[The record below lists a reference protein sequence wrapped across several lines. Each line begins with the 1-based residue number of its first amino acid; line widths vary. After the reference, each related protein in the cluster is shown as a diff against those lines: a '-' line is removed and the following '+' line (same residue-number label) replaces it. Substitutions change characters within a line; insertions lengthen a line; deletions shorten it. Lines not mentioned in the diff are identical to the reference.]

1 MKMRISIFAA
11 GLALASSLL
20 AQTPP
25 SLPQVVDDALR
36 QNVINLAMNQ
46 LELSPLGVVVNP
58 LGWEAPLVSGHPYSA
73 VARTV
78 TRSPDGSHVDRSTT
92 ELIYRDDQGR
102 TRREVNGGRN
112 ISIVD
117 PSAGVAYTLNPEGK
131 MAMKRTMA
139 PGAIENQTRV
149 PSQSFL
155 ELATAQAK
163 GRSNMTVDD
172 LGTQVVNGVS
182 AQGVR
187 TTNTIPA
194 GTVGN
199 DRDLKTVVE
208 RWVSTDLHVLVK
220 SVTTDSRSGPTNY
233 DLTNLVLGSPD
244 ASLFQVPAGYTIQE
258 GGRGARGGGP
268 APAVFQPAGRK

>member
-1 MKMRISIFAA
+1 
-11 GLALASSLL
+11 
-20 AQTPP
+20 
-25 SLPQVVDDALR
+25 
-36 QNVINLAMNQ
+36 
-46 LELSPLGVVVNP
+46 
-58 LGWEAPLVSGHPYSA
+58 
-73 VARTV
+73 
-78 TRSPDGSHVDRSTT
+78 
-92 ELIYRDDQGR
+92 
-102 TRREVNGGRN
+102 
-112 ISIVD
+112 
-117 PSAGVAYTLNPEGK
+117 
-131 MAMKRTMA
+131 MA
-139 PGAIENQTRV
+139 PAAIENQTKV
-149 PSQSFL
+149 SSQSLL